1 MTVGLW
7 VRIPLDVLGEAAQG
21 LLRRP
26 LRAVLSLLAMAVA
39 VGTVALV
46 LDGLRGFQE
55 YVRVTT
61 IRTFGSDTFVV
72 QRARTVGLTRKES
85 AAKLERNRPI
95 DRLDIRSLERY
106 APDLLISPVLQRRV
120 ALVAGS
126 RKAENTALNGV
137 SAEMFAIRE
146 LGLVEGRFFTAP
158 EDLAAAPVI
167 VLGAEVAQ
175 RLFPAGGAVGK
186 TVRLAGRGFRV
197 VGVQERQGTLGGVSL
212 DLYAWIPWRAFERV
226 FGAESRTI
234 FVRPVESMDA
244 RLAQDLARV
253 PLRARRHLRPGEEDN
268 FDLVIPEAAQSFVVD
283 LSRRVGGAAPPIT
296 VAALL
301 AAVVVITNTS
311 LVSVTERLK
320 EIGIRRALGAT
331 RRRIIGEVLAESVL
345 ISVVGGIVGLA
356 LARVMLESVG
366 AWLQFPL
373 PAQWSTAAWSLVAA
387 SVSGVAAGWY
397 PALRAIEVE
406 IVAILRAE

>member
-1 MTVGLW
+1 M
-7 VRIPLDVLGEAAQG
+7 DVLTEAVQG
-21 LLRRP
+21 LQRRP
-26 LRAVLSLLAMAVA
+26 LRTALSLLAMAVA

-46 LDGLRGFQE
+46 LDGLRGFQD
-55 YVRVTT
+55 YVRETT
-61 IRTFGSDTFVV
+61 ARTFGSDTFVI
-72 QRARTVGLTRKES
+72 QRARTVGLTRKEL

-95 DRLDIRSLERY
+95 DRLDIRYLERY

-120 ALVAGS
+120 ALVAGN

-146 LGLVEGRFFTAP
+146 LGLAEGRFFTRS

-167 VLGAEVAQ
+167 VLGAEVAE
-175 RLFPAGGAVGK
+175 RLFPAGGAVGRK
-186 TVRLAGRGFRV
+186 VRLAGRGFQV

-226 FGAESRTI
+226 FGADSRSI
-234 FVRPVESMDA
+234 FVRPAGSLDSRA
-244 RLAQDLARV
+244 AQDLARI

-268 FDLVIPEAAQSFVVD
+268 FDLVVPEAAQSFVVN
-283 LSRRVGGAAPPIT
+283 LSQRVGGAALPIT

-311 LVSVTERLK
+311 LVSVTEKSK

-331 RRRIIGEVLAESVL
+331 RRRIIAEVLAESAL
-345 ISVVGGIVGLA
+345 ISLLGGIVGLL
-356 LARVMLESVG
+356 LARVLLELLG
-366 AWLQFPL
+366 AWLQFAL
-373 PAQWSTAAWSLVAA
+373 PGQWTTAVWSLVSASAA
-387 SVSGVAAGWY
+387 GLAAGWY
-397 PALRAIEVE
+397 PALRAAGGD
-406 IVAILRAE
+406 IVTILRAD